1 VHAPVQLAAQG
12 RAVEGAA
19 VVARLENGGL
29 VAGWLEVG
37 GLEERLQ
44 VSAHDLHLADKVGVA
59 AAAVCEGAHG
69 RLTAVYLHLC
79 EKVVFSGLFDM
90 SFLVD
95 VKEKK

>member
-1 VHAPVQLAAQG
+1 
-12 RAVEGAA
+12 
-19 VVARLENGGL
+19 VARLENGGL

-37 GLEERLQ
+37 RLEERLQ

-90 SFLVD
+90 SFFSWREGIEMSRKARVGCLRCFY
-95 VKEKK
+95 